1 MSGPQSSDA
10 RNEGRTGCGNAAP
23 GNKFQNWYRRNV
35 KKDLAP
41 VVYHDGVDAAL
52 KAAGLK

>member
-10 RNEGRTGCGNAAP
+10 KNGGRTGCGIPAP
-23 GNKFQNWYRRNV
+23 GNKFHNWYRRNV

-41 VVYHDGVDAAL
+41 VVYYDGVEAAL

>member
-10 RNEGRTGCGNAAP
+10 RNEGRTGCGIPAP
-23 GNKFQNWYRRNV
+23 GNKFHNWYRRNV

-41 VVYHDGVDAAL
+41 VVYHDGVDAAIE
-52 KAAGLK
+52 AAGLK